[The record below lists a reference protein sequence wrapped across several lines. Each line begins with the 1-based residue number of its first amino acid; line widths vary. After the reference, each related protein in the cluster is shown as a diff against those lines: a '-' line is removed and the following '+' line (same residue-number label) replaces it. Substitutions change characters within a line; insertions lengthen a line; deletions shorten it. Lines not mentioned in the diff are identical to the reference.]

1 LEDDA
6 MLLIAASFGCGLLFG
21 AGLLISG
28 MTQPE
33 KVLGFLDVFGAW
45 DATLAF
51 VMAGAVS
58 VTAAGFALARRRGLP
73 VFATR
78 LQWPTRSDIDAKL
91 VAGAILF
98 GIGWGLIG
106 LCPGPALVNLAGL
119 SAPVIVFVIAM
130 AAGMAGH
137 DLWRARSTPPAAA
150 APVRA
155 DG

>member
-1 LEDDA
+1 
-6 MLLIAASFGCGLLFG
+6 MLILTSFGCGLLFG

-28 MTQPE
+28 MTQPD
-33 KVLGFLDVFGAW
+33 KVLGFLDLFGAW

-51 VMAGAVS
+51 VMAGAVA
-58 VTAAGFALARRRGLP
+58 VTAAGFALARQRGGPML
-73 VFATR
+73 AEK
-78 LQWPTRSDIDAKL
+78 LQWPTRRDIDAPL

-119 SAPVIVFVIAM
+119 SLPMIVFVMAM
-130 AAGMAGH
+130 AAGMIGH
-137 DLWRARSTPPAAA
+137 DLWRTRRAP
-150 APVRA
+150 APVQAPLRA